1 MDDSQASRQS
11 ALASAVA
18 DLQADR
24 ASGASALSRRAARAL
39 GEVARDASASSVKEL
54 LRRLKEGA
62 VALAAARPSMVAV
75 GNTVGLL
82 LADAEEWGEAADLAS
97 LREYV
102 ARRVHEIEG
111 LWEASLKSI
120 AGNAAPLLPS
130 TVMTHSYS
138 STVLGALTSGAVHDR
153 RVVVCEGRPLYE
165 GRRLA
170 EELAAAGASVTL
182 ITDAQ
187 AGAFMAE
194 AEAVLVGADAVL
206 ADGSVVNKAGTYLL
220 ALAARDH
227 GLSFY
232 AACESLKVSA
242 QREWGDDVASE
253 EKEPE
258 EVLPRGI
265 PGVSV
270 RNVYFDCTPARLVTA
285 VVTEEGVF
293 HPTEMSAL
301 VERARRYAAA
311 LSP

>member
-1 MDDSQASRQS
+1 MEDSQASQQS

-24 ASGASALSRRAARAL
+24 ASGASALSRRAVQAL
-39 GEVARDASASSVKEL
+39 AEVARDAPASSPKDL
-54 LRRLKEGA
+54 LRRLKESA
-62 VALAAARPSMVAV
+62 VALAGARPSMVAV
-75 GNTVGLL
+75 ANTLGLL
-82 LADAEEWGEAADLAS
+82 LADAEERGGTADLAS
-97 LREYV
+97 LRDYV
-102 ARRVHEIEG
+102 AGRVHEIEA
-111 LWEASLKSI
+111 LWEASLTSI
-120 AGNAAPLLPS
+120 AANAAPLLPS

-138 STVLGALTSGAVHDR
+138 STVLGALTSGTVHDR
-153 RVVVCEGRPLYE
+153 RVIVCEGRPLCE

-227 GLSFY
+227 GLPFY

-242 QREWGDDVASE
+242 QRTWGDDVTSE

-258 EVLPRGI
+258 EVLPQGI
-265 PGVSV
+265 AGVGV
-270 RNVYFDCTPARLVTA
+270 RNVYFDCTPARLVAA
-285 VVTEEGVF
+285 VVTEEGVLR
-293 HPTEMSAL
+293 PTEMSAL

-311 LSP
+311 LHA